1 MEQLIEKLV
10 TDFEKGKLSRRQ
22 LASALAGLV
31 AAGANAAPS
40 ASDLKAVSV
49 NHVTL
54 RVPDVERSTKFYQEV
69 FGMTIRKASPTVK
82 ILALNPN
89 CFFGIEAANEKGPAV
104 DHFALGIPNF
114 KPQEAGAKLEKR
126 GLKPNV
132 AKDGLKFLDPD
143 GILVQLNAPDYPGY
157 LPGQQKP

>member
-1 MEQLIEKLV
+1 MQQLIEMMV
-10 TDFEKGKLSRRQ
+10 TDFEGGKLSRRQ
-22 LASALAGLV
+22 LAAALAGLV
-31 AAGANAAPS
+31 AVGANAASTP
-40 ASDLKAVSV
+40 DLKVVGV

-69 FGMTIRKASPTVK
+69 FGMTMRKASPTVK
-82 ILALNPN
+82 ILGLSPN
-89 CFFGIEAANEKGPAV
+89 CFFGIEAANGKGAGV

-114 KPQEAGAKLEKR
+114 KPKEAGAILEKR
-126 GLKPNV
+126 GLKPDV

-157 LPGQQKP
+157 

>member
-1 MEQLIEKLV
+1 MQQFIEKMV

-40 ASDLKAVSV
+40 ASDFKAVGV

-69 FGMTIRKASPTVK
+69 FGMPMRKASPTVK
-82 ILALNPN
+82 ILTLNAN
-89 CFFGIEAANEKGPAV
+89 CFFGIEAANEKAPAI
-104 DHFALGIPNF
+104 DHFALGIQDF
-114 KPQEAGAKLEKR
+114 KSEEAAEKLRKR
-126 GLKPNV
+126 GLKLSGV
-132 AKDGLKFLDPD
+132 SKEGLKFVDPD

-157 LPGQQKP
+157 LPGGK